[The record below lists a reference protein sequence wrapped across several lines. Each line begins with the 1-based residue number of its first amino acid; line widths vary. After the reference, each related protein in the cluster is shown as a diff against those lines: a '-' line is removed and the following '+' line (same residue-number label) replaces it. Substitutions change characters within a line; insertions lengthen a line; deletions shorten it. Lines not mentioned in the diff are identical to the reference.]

1 MTQNTAGNNPF
12 TPKQNIFSNNNQQ
25 RIFKIN

>member
-12 TPKQNIFSNNNQQ
+12 MQKQNIFSNNNQQ
-25 RIFKIN
+25 RIFNIN